1 MLCPAHPTLLSTA
14 VHRYPLPDGR
24 RTDAGYSAGASSSPV
39 THLWFVM
46 VVPSAVVMSTM

>member
-1 MLCPAHPTLLSTA
+1 MLRPAHSTLLPTTA
-14 VHRYPLPDGR
+14 HRYPPDGR
-24 RTDAGYSAGASSSPV
+24 RTDAHYPAGASSSPV